1 MPDSDEQ
8 TSKGPDGNNFKV
20 AWSLTLT
27 QVDSYY
33 HVCPRSHELSP
44 PFRACR
50 RQYQNRQRPFP
61 WLHPQDRPPSL
72 RYLSCLPVRLHTLIW
87 TLGRAQDLE
96 LNVHGAPNFRA
107 PRYGSLNVF
116 GVAQPRTQGLR
127 AILSILRCRPN
138 TPSPSHVVWFS
149 TREEP
154 ISKSILLVTTVYISP
169 YTVYISGRPF
179 VLRDA
184 AEPRRTLSI
193 SDRAEN
199 LEAIEARLK
208 TDILQEASRYV
219 SAAVLTPILISQI

>member
-1 MPDSDEQ
+1 
-8 TSKGPDGNNFKV
+8 V
-20 AWSLTLT
+20 APSSRPTT
-27 QVDSYY
+27 IPPVS
-33 HVCPRSHELSP
+33 VLSP
-44 PFRACR
+44 SSSTHSH
-50 RQYQNRQRPFP
+50 
-61 WLHPQDRPPSL
+61 LD
-72 RYLSCLPVRLHTLIW
+72 
-87 TLGRAQDLE
+87 LGRAQDLE

-154 ISKSILLVTTVYISP
+154 ISKSILLVTAIYISP

-184 AEPRRTLSI
+184 AEPRHTLSI